1 MLNTEAQRSTYC
13 IQAEIFVIL
22 TYRRVLGMVQLKDLV
37 NYSNNV
43 LEIERFH
50 DYCPNGL
57 QVEGKTEVKKIISG
71 VTACQALIDAAIK
84 EKADVLL
91 VHHGYF
97 WKGED
102 ARIIGLKYKRI
113 QRLIESGINL
123 VGYHLPLDAHPLYGN
138 NAKLAELLDLD
149 VAGSFPPEKD
159 AVGMYGTL
167 KTPLSAAEFSEKI
180 TQKLNRSPLH
190 IGENSEQI
198 HTIAWCSGSAQNY
211 IEAAAELGVD
221 AYLTGE
227 VSEQTVHI
235 ARECGMHFYAAGH
248 HATER
253 YGVQA
258 LGEHLAGHFDLEH
271 QFIDIANPV

>member
-1 MLNTEAQRSTYC
+1 M
-13 IQAEIFVIL
+13 I
-22 TYRRVLGMVQLKDLV
+22 QLKDLL

-43 LEIERFH
+43 LEIERFR

-57 QVEGKTEVKKIISG
+57 QVEGKTKIKKIVSG
-71 VTACQALIDAAIK
+71 VTASQALIDAAIK
-84 EKADVLL
+84 EGADVLL

-102 ARIIGLKYKRI
+102 ARIIGLKYKRV
-113 QRLIESGINL
+113 RSLIESGINL
-123 VGYHLPLDAHPLYGN
+123 LAYHLPLDAHPLYGN
-138 NAKLAELLDLD
+138 NAKLAEILNLNI
-149 VAGSFPPEKD
+149 AGSFPAGSD

-167 KTPLSAAEFSEKI
+167 KTPMSAADFSQKI
-180 TQKLNRSPLH
+180 ASGLDREPLH
-190 IGENSEQI
+190 IGDNNEQI
-198 HTIAWCSGSAQNY
+198 HTIAWCSGAAQNY

-235 ARECGMHFYAAGH
+235 AREHGLHFYAAGH

-258 LGEHLAGHFDLEH
+258 FAEHLASHFALNH
-271 QFIDIANPV
+271 QFIDIQNPV

>member
-1 MLNTEAQRSTYC
+1 MEGKRSHLASQYSCRDML
-13 IQAEIFVIL
+13 IL
-22 TYRRVLGMVQLKDLV
+22 TYRRVPIMVQLKDLL
-37 NYSNNV
+37 NYSDNI
-43 LEIERFH
+43 LEIDRFN

-57 QVEGKTEVKKIISG
+57 QVEGKHEVSKIISG
-71 VTACQALIDAAIK
+71 VTASQALIDAAIN

-102 ARIIGLKYKRI
+102 AGIVGVKYKRV
-113 QRLIESGINL
+113 RSLIEAGISL
-123 VGYHLPLDAHPLYGN
+123 LAYHLPLDAHPLYGN
-138 NAKLAELLDLD
+138 NAKLAEILNFDI
-149 VAGSFPPEKD
+149 AGNFPSEKD

-167 KTPLSAAEFSEKI
+167 KTPMLAADFSEKI
-180 TQKLNRSPLH
+180 ATALGRVPLH

-198 HTIAWCSGSAQNY
+198 HTIAWCSGAAQSY

-227 VSEQTVHI
+227 ISEQTVHL
-235 ARECGMHFYAAGH
+235 ARELGIHFYAAGH

-258 LGEHLAGHFDLEH
+258 LGEHLALHFDLTH
-271 QFIDIANPV
+271 QFIDIPNPV

>member
-1 MLNTEAQRSTYC
+1 
-13 IQAEIFVIL
+13 
-22 TYRRVLGMVQLKDLV
+22 MVQLKDLLS
-37 NYSNNV
+37 YSNNV
-43 LEIERFH
+43 LEIERFN

-57 QVEGKTEVKKIISG
+57 QVEGKMEIKKIISG
-71 VTACQALIDAAIK
+71 VTASQALIDAAIK

-102 ARIIGLKYKRI
+102 ARIIGLKYKRV
-113 QRLIESGINL
+113 RSLIEAGINL
-123 VGYHLPLDAHPLYGN
+123 LAYHLPLDAHPLYGN
-138 NAKLAELLDLD
+138 NAKLAEILEFDI
-149 VAGSFPPEKD
+149 AGSFPSGSD

-167 KTPLSAAEFSEKI
+167 KTPMSAADFSEKI
-180 TQKLNRSPLH
+180 SSTLGRAPLH

-198 HTIAWCSGSAQNY
+198 HTVAWCSGAAQNY

-227 VSEQTVHI
+227 ISEQTVHI
-235 ARECGMHFYAAGH
+235 ARENGLHFYAAGH

-253 YGVQA
+253 YGVKA
-258 LGEHLAGHFDLEH
+258 FGEHLASHFDLNH
-271 QFIDIANPV
+271 QFIDIFNPV

>member
-1 MLNTEAQRSTYC
+1 M
-13 IQAEIFVIL
+13 I
-22 TYRRVLGMVQLKDLV
+22 QLKDLL

-57 QVEGKTEVKKIISG
+57 QVEGKTKIKKIVSG
-71 VTACQALIDAAIK
+71 VTASQALIDAAIK
-84 EKADVLL
+84 EGADVLL

-102 ARIIGLKYKRI
+102 ARIIGLKYKRV
-113 QRLIESGINL
+113 RSLIESGINL
-123 VGYHLPLDAHPLYGN
+123 LAYHLPLDAHPLYGN
-138 NAKLAELLDLD
+138 NAKLAEILNLNI
-149 VAGSFPPEKD
+149 AGSFPAGSD

-167 KTPLSAAEFSEKI
+167 KTPMSAADFSQKI
-180 TQKLNRSPLH
+180 ASALDREPLH
-190 IGENSEQI
+190 IGDNNEQI
-198 HTIAWCSGSAQNY
+198 HTIAWCSGAAQNY

-235 ARECGMHFYAAGH
+235 AREHGLHFYAAGH

-258 LGEHLAGHFDLEH
+258 FAEHLASHFALNH
-271 QFIDIANPV
+271 QFIDIPNPV

>member
-1 MLNTEAQRSTYC
+1 
-13 IQAEIFVIL
+13 
-22 TYRRVLGMVQLKDLV
+22 MVQLKDLL
-37 NYSNNV
+37 NYSNNI
-43 LEIERFH
+43 LEIDRFK

-57 QVEGKTEVKKIISG
+57 QVEGKPEVKKIISG
-71 VTACQALIDAAIK
+71 VTASQALIDAAI
-84 EKADVLL
+84 EENADVLL

-102 ARIIGLKYKRI
+102 ERIIGLKYKRL
-113 QRLIESGINL
+113 RSLIDAGISL
-123 VGYHLPLDAHPLYGN
+123 LAYHLPLDAHPLYGN
-138 NAKLAELLDLD
+138 NAKLSEILDFN
-149 VAGSFPPEKD
+149 VAGSFPSD
-159 AVGMYGTL
+159 SSAVGMYGTL
-167 KTPLSAAEFSEKI
+167 KAPMTAADFSEKVASI
-180 TQKLNRSPLH
+180 LDRAPLH

-198 HTIAWCSGSAQNY
+198 HTIAWCSGAAQNY

-235 ARECGMHFYAAGH
+235 AREYGIHFYAAGH

-258 LGEHLAGHFDLEH
+258 LGEHLASHYGLNH
-271 QFIDIANPV
+271 QFIDISNPV

>member
-1 MLNTEAQRSTYC
+1 M
-13 IQAEIFVIL
+13 I
-22 TYRRVLGMVQLKDLV
+22 QLKDLL

-43 LEIERFH
+43 LEIERFR

-57 QVEGKTEVKKIISG
+57 QVEGKTKIKKIVSG
-71 VTACQALIDAAIK
+71 VTASQALIDAAIK
-84 EKADVLL
+84 EGADVLL

-102 ARIIGLKYKRI
+102 ARIIGLKYKRV
-113 QRLIESGINL
+113 RSLIESGINL
-123 VGYHLPLDAHPLYGN
+123 LAYHLPLDAHPLYGN
-138 NAKLAELLDLD
+138 NAKLAEILNLNI
-149 VAGSFPPEKD
+149 AGSFPAGSD

-167 KTPLSAAEFSEKI
+167 KTPMSAADFSQKI
-180 TQKLNRSPLH
+180 ASGLDREPLH
-190 IGENSEQI
+190 IGDNNEQI
-198 HTIAWCSGSAQNY
+198 HTIAWCSGAAQNY

-227 VSEQTVHI
+227 ISEQTVHI
-235 ARECGMHFYAAGH
+235 AREHGLHFYAAGH

-258 LGEHLAGHFDLEH
+258 FAEHLASHFALNH
-271 QFIDIANPV
+271 QFIDIPNPV

>member
-1 MLNTEAQRSTYC
+1 M
-13 IQAEIFVIL
+13 I
-22 TYRRVLGMVQLKDLV
+22 QLKDLL

-43 LEIERFH
+43 LEIERFR

-57 QVEGKTEVKKIISG
+57 QVEGKTKIKKIVSG
-71 VTACQALIDAAIK
+71 VTASQALIDAAIK
-84 EKADVLL
+84 EGADVLL

-102 ARIIGLKYKRI
+102 ARIIGLKYKRV
-113 QRLIESGINL
+113 RSLIESGINL
-123 VGYHLPLDAHPLYGN
+123 LAYHLPLDAHPLYGN
-138 NAKLAELLDLD
+138 NAKLAEILNLNI
-149 VAGSFPPEKD
+149 AGSFPAGSD

-167 KTPLSAAEFSEKI
+167 KMPMSAADFSQKI
-180 TQKLNRSPLH
+180 ASGLDREPLH
-190 IGENSEQI
+190 IGDNNEQI
-198 HTIAWCSGSAQNY
+198 HTIAWCSGAAQNY

-235 ARECGMHFYAAGH
+235 AREHGLHFYAAGH

-258 LGEHLAGHFDLEH
+258 FAEHLASHFALNH
-271 QFIDIANPV
+271 QFIDIPNPV

>member
-1 MLNTEAQRSTYC
+1 M
-13 IQAEIFVIL
+13 I
-22 TYRRVLGMVQLKDLV
+22 QLKDLL

-43 LEIERFH
+43 LEIERFR

-57 QVEGKTEVKKIISG
+57 QVEGKTKIKKIVSG
-71 VTACQALIDAAIK
+71 VTASQALIDAAIK
-84 EKADVLL
+84 EGADVLL

-102 ARIIGLKYKRI
+102 ARIIGLKYERV
-113 QRLIESGINL
+113 RSLIESGINL
-123 VGYHLPLDAHPLYGN
+123 LAYHLPLDAHPLYGN
-138 NAKLAELLDLD
+138 NAKLAEILNLNI
-149 VAGSFPPEKD
+149 AGSFPAGSD

-167 KTPLSAAEFSEKI
+167 KTPMSAADFSQKI
-180 TQKLNRSPLH
+180 ASALDREPLH
-190 IGENSEQI
+190 IGDNNEQI
-198 HTIAWCSGSAQNY
+198 HTIAWCSGAAQNY

-235 ARECGMHFYAAGH
+235 AREHGLHFYAAGH

-258 LGEHLAGHFDLEH
+258 FAEHLASHFALNH
-271 QFIDIANPV
+271 QFIDIPNPV

>member
-1 MLNTEAQRSTYC
+1 
-13 IQAEIFVIL
+13 
-22 TYRRVLGMVQLKDLV
+22 MVQLKDLL
-37 NYSNNV
+37 NYSNNT
-43 LEIERFH
+43 LEIERFR

-57 QVEGKTEVKKIISG
+57 QVEGKAEVKKIISG
-71 VTACQALIDAAIK
+71 VTACQDLIDAAIS

-102 ARIIGLKYKRI
+102 ERITGLKYQRI
-113 QRLIESGINL
+113 RSLIEAGINL
-123 VGYHLPLDAHPLYGN
+123 VAYHLPLDAHPLYGN
-138 NAKLAELLDLD
+138 NAKLADVLELDI
-149 VAGSFPPEKD
+149 AGSFPSGND

-167 KTPLSAAEFSEKI
+167 KTPMTAAEFNEKI
-180 TQKLNRSPLH
+180 TSALDREALH
-190 IGENSEQI
+190 IGDKSQQI
-198 HTIAWCSGSAQNY
+198 HTLAWCSGAAQGY

-227 VSEQTVHI
+227 ISEQTVHI
-235 ARECGMHFYAAGH
+235 ARENGMHFYAAGH

-258 LGEHLAGHFDLEH
+258 FGEHLAAHFAIEH